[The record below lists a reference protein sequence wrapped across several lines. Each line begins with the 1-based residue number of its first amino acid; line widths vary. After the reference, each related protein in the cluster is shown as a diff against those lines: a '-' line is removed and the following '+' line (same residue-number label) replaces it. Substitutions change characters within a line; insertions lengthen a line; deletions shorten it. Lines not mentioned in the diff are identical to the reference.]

1 MIADPS
7 TPDTSRVLRIACLCA
22 AWCRLCD
29 GYGPLFDEAIAA
41 LRLEFPQLLSRWIDI
56 EDESDLVGDFD
67 VETFP
72 TLVAIDDRQVLFAGP
87 LTPQPETVTRVL
99 RAALQSS
106 GRPDHAVQSAEV
118 QDFAA
123 RLRSSWARPDRDL
136 NRV

>member
-7 TPDTSRVLRIACLCA
+7 TPDTARSLRVACLCA

-29 GYGPLFDEAIAA
+29 GYGPLFDQAVAA
-41 LRLEFPQLLSRWIDI
+41 LRLEFPQLQSRWIDI
-56 EDESDLVGDFD
+56 EDESDLVGDLD

-72 TLVAIDDRQVLFAGP
+72 TLVALDDKRVLFAGP

-106 GRPDHAVQSAEV
+106 GKAELEAPAAEV
-118 QDFAA
+118 QAFAA
-123 RLRSSWARPDRDL
+123 RLRESWMRTSD
-136 NRV
+136 